1 MLRSNPEGNL
11 DLTFQLKWL
20 QESHMDSCFH
30 MDGGWCAHIPL
41 LRPETQFISRHG
53 LPSHIAFVVQR
64 WVWVDFFCIST
75 AEKWA
80 QEIWRRNRRSSEPL
94 RAKIGTCR
102 EEALYS
108 LVWAWFF
115 FSLAISQTTGK
126 ATTVNFWFFWYKGGN
141 YRRHSFI
148 SW

>member
-20 QESHMDSCFH
+20 QESYMDSCFH
-30 MDGGWCAHIPL
+30 MDGGWRAHIPL

-108 LVWAWFF
+108 LVWACFF
-115 FSLAISQTTGK
+115 FSGNFTNYWESYHCKFLILLVQGGK
-126 ATTVNFWFFWYKGGN
+126 LQEA
-141 YRRHSFI
+141 FI